1 MSKLTWKPLF
11 LNLASWFFLFKKCW
25 NVIHI
30 WICIVFAFLYLIHVH
45 TEMCILRSGEINNV
59 QEIGCKIIR
68 FFFCVWFLCFSFFF
82 SSAKSLNLAGPGW
95 ARLFFLQS
103 TTNIL
108 IRSWQDYLA
117 ILFLFFP
124 LLIRKRKER
133 KTGQI

>member
-30 WICIVFAFLYLIHVH
+30 WICIVFAFWYLLH
-45 TEMCILRSGEINNV
+45 EMCILQSGEIDNV

-68 FFFCVWFLCFSFFF
+68 FFFVFGFCVFPFFF

-103 TTNIL
+103 TTNIFV
-108 IRSWQDYLA
+108 RSWQDYLA

>member
-45 TEMCILRSGEINNV
+45 TEMCILQSGEIDNV

-82 SSAKSLNLAGPGW
+82 FFGEIFELGW
-95 ARLFFLQS
+95 AGLGQAFFLQS
-103 TTNIL
+103 TTNIFV
-108 IRSWQDYLA
+108 RSWQDYLA